1 MAGLTAAGLTAASRG
16 RDGDPVIASTRAIA
30 ESGRVAAPDG
40 RQAVEQLARWL
51 LATVAA
57 DLLLTRVVV
66 RLAIFIPKGDPWA
79 TLSAALGRVGAAADV
94 LVTVVGV
101 LLLGALLIRA
111 GRHGGW
117 LDRASLLALAAVA
130 ASGLAHVYVAP
141 TQGVVSAIDVLVI
154 AIAAGTAVRG
164 RFGPGVPVVARVGI
178 VALASAVALAALG
191 DAVQV
196 SGILAQ
202 SDTGG
207 PAAAGGLMIR
217 TAGEVAFT
225 MSAALVGLGG
235 IVLLRRPV
243 VGSRRSIGVGV
254 VAACVVVLAGTF
266 APASWGAILIWS
278 LGLTGAIPLPF
289 LALALGLAIAGLP
302 ALHRTAP
309 QLAVGAAIVLFAGYG
324 LAASGL
330 LFAALLGLI
339 VSVSI
344 GHPGRVRS
352 AARGIA

>member
-1 MAGLTAAGLTAASRG
+1 M
-16 RDGDPVIASTRAIA
+16 IASGRAIA
-30 ESGRVAAPDG
+30 RSRRVAASDG
-40 RQAVEQLARWL
+40 RPAVERLATWL
-51 LATVAA
+51 LAAVAV

-79 TLSAALGRVGAAADV
+79 TASAALGRVGAATDV

-130 ASGLAHVYVAP
+130 ASGVAHVYLAP
-141 TQGVVSAIDVLVI
+141 TRGVVAVVDVLVI

-202 SDTGG
+202 SETGG

-225 MSAALVGLGG
+225 MSAALLGLGG

-243 VGSRRSIGVGV
+243 VGSRRSIGFGV
-254 VAACVVVLAGTF
+254 VAACVFVLAGTL

-278 LGLTGAIPLPF
+278 VGLSGAIPLP
-289 LALALGLAIAGLP
+289 LVGLALGLAIAGLP

-309 QLAVGAAIVLFAGYG
+309 QLAVGAGIVLFAGYG

-330 LFAALLGLI
+330 LLASLLGLV
-339 VSVSI
+339 VSGSC
-344 GHPGRVRS
+344 GRSSWGPVWEQS
-352 AARGIA
+352 PTP